1 MDAPSRQVNVLAAVG
16 RTTQVHVDTLCPRG
30 AVGVSGLVGSRE
42 ELTHTNYK
50 CSSFGCNST
59 KHTTSDLCVIHMCVV
74 RPIEPPKTSLVP
86 GQEPNW
92 DACFKP
98 RVGHDVWGRFNQRNN
113 SPF

>member
-1 MDAPSRQVNVLAAVG
+1 MDSPSRQVNVLGAVG
-16 RTTQVHVDTLCPRG
+16 RTTQAHVDTLCPRSD
-30 AVGVSGLVGSRE
+30 VGVSGLVGSRE

-59 KHTTSDLCVIHMCVV
+59 KHTTSDLCVMHMCVV
-74 RPIEPPKTSLVP
+74 CPTEPPKTSLVP
-86 GQEPNW
+86 GQQPNW

-98 RVGHDVWGRFNQRNN
+98 RIGYDVWGRFNQRNN